1 MTVRSITS
9 HLIPVEKCAQAES
22 HGGSAMDRDEVRE
35 LHFIT
40 SIENLDSILRR
51 GILSHNRAQR
61 VEHRSVASEDVQNR
75 RRWKSVPRGSSLH
88 SYANLYFDARNPM
101 MSRLLYDGC
110 PDLIVLAVSEAVL
123 DIPDTV
129 VTDGNAA
136 ATGTRFHPSPEGLA
150 NLNSTL
156 IFAERWPDSNPW
168 VEKEKK
174 RVRCAEVLVPSLIP
188 SDYIEGCYVD
198 SSGMRRRCLEFEGLP
213 VVEVRRRLYFR

>member
-1 MTVRSITS
+1 
-9 HLIPVEKCAQAES
+9 
-22 HGGSAMDRDEVRE
+22 MDRGEVRE

-40 SIENLDSILRR
+40 SIENLNSILKR

-88 SYANLYFDARNPM
+88 SYVNLYFDARNPM
-101 MSRLLYDGC
+101 MSRLLYDGR
-110 PDLIVLAVSEAVL
+110 PDLIVLAVSDAVL

-136 ATGTRFHPSPEGLA
+136 ATGTRFYPSPEGLA

-156 IFAERWPDSNPW
+156 IFAERWPDSDPW

-174 RVRCAEVLVPSLIP
+174 RVRCAEVLVPNLVP
-188 SDYIEGCYVD
+188 SNYIEGCYVD
-198 SSGMRRRCLEFEGLP
+198 SPRMRGRCLEFEGLP
-213 VVEVRRRLYFR
+213 AVEVRRRLYFR

>member
-1 MTVRSITS
+1 
-9 HLIPVEKCAQAES
+9 
-22 HGGSAMDRDEVRE
+22 MDRDEVKE

-123 DIPDTV
+123 DIADTV

-136 ATGTRFHPSPEGLA
+136 ATGTRFYPSPQGLA

-156 IFAERWPDSNPW
+156 IFADRWPDPDPW
-168 VEKEKK
+168 LEKEKK
-174 RVRCAEVLVPSLIP
+174 RVRCAEVLVPNLVP
-188 SDYIEGCYVD
+188 SNHVKGCYVD
-198 SSGMRRRCLEFEGLP
+198 SSGMRSRCLEFKGLP
-213 VVEVRRRLYFR
+213 AVEVRRRLYFR